1 MEIMKLNKDILT
13 TKMHKANKWT
23 KAPSKKAKS
32 AKQIRM
38 SILAANMGDTYYD
51 EFSAQKQNVVDEIV
65 YKTVETGVYV
75 AHLDTLKSNVIKVRS
90 GDRGVSAT
98 TVKETVRLLRLHA
111 TKEFYIGQIGN
122 GHAGAY
128 VFADLRHPN
137 ATKFMA
143 DLFGIAVCV
152 TGVDNT
158 NSSLSCSHNCSHD
171 VSLENVENESK
182 VNESQVENAD
192 LPVPSAVAAEVVEE
206 ENVVENES
214 LSFIS
219 SSSSFKDLKPKQ
231 EMPVNLYGKVCK
243 LLKVVGR
250 NSLVTKL
257 VRLAEKAKKDIIN
270 FTDDHFMYALNESVN
285 YNAEDLA
292 AYTASIIYNMN
303 KKDANNVYK
312 PSKPI
317 IKANTPQWFKDG
329 VHKQQHDDSNTFN
342 EQQQAQ
348 AKYNVLKK
356 FFDEDAIKK
365 QMGDLYSLVS

>member
-1 MEIMKLNKDILT
+1 MKLNKDVLT

-23 KAPSKKAKS
+23 KSPSKDAKK

-75 AHLDTLKSNVIKVRS
+75 AHLDTLKSNVIKVKT

-98 TVKETVRLLRLHA
+98 TAKETVRLLRLHA

-192 LPVPSAVAAEVVEE
+192 VPVNSAVAAEVVEE

-231 EMPVNLYGKVCK
+231 EGPVNLYGKVCK
-243 LLKVVGR
+243 VMNVVGQ
-250 NSLVTKL
+250 SKSVTQ
-257 VRLAEKAKKDIIN
+257 VMRMIEKAKKEFMN
-270 FTDDHFMYALNESVN
+270 LTDDIVIHAVHEAIKNESNNV
-285 YNAEDLA
+285 A
-292 AYTASIIYNMN
+292 AYARKVINN
-303 KKDANNVYK
+303 LANPVKNF
-312 PSKPI
+312 SKSVFE
-317 IKANTPQWFKDG
+317 KVEGYTPGWLKEG
-329 VHKQQHDDSNTFN
+329 VHKQHENPESLNNDPELEEMRLAN
-342 EQQQAQ
+342 
-348 AKYNVLKK
+348 LKRL
-356 FFDEDAIKK
+356 
-365 QMGDLYSLVS
+365 GY